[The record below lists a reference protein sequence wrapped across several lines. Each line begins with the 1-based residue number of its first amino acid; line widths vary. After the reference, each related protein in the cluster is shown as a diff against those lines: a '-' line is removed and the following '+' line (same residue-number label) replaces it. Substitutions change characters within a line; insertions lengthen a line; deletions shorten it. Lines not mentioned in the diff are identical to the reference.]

1 MQEAFSSF
9 MTAFNNILWAT
20 PLPVLCLGAGLLF
33 TIVLRAPQ
41 IRHIKIMVKMLF
53 GSKSSDT
60 GLSSFQAFC
69 LAIAGR
75 VGTGNIA
82 GVATGICFGGPG
94 ALFWMWM
101 VAIFGAATAFIECS
115 MSQLYKEVRDGEY
128 RGNAAYYFGKR
139 FNCRALGLIY
149 GVIFIAAEAL
159 TQNCLQANACAQ
171 ALHNSFNIP
180 VWVTAVLMAALVAY
194 ITFGGSKRIGR
205 FAEAVVPIM
214 AAAYILVALIIL
226 VMNIT
231 EVPAALALV
240 VKSAF
245 APGSVFGGALGS
257 AVIWGTKRAVYSSE
271 TGMSTATPSSGA
283 AEVSHPAKQGLVQA
297 FSVYIDTLFVCTATG
312 IIMILTNTF
321 NCVDEAGNFLI
332 QSDILGANADPGAPW
347 VQAAIGTMFSW
358 GPHFISIA
366 LVFFAFT
373 TCMNQMYNCESTL
386 TYFFKGSTPKW
397 ATMVLRIIFL
407 AFVVYAGMI
416 ESTTAWAFGDV
427 GIGLITWGNM
437 LFLLTCLPIAKAL
450 LKDFEEQ
457 KDAGK
462 DPIFDP
468 DKFNWPRTDTWKG
481 IRDKYMAGEL
491 PADPNFGPKLM
502 KKKK

>member
-1 MQEAFSSF
+1 MSEFFATICS
-9 MTAFNNILWAT
+9 TLNGILWST
-20 PLPVLCLGAGLLF
+20 PLPVVCLGGGLIF
-33 TIVLRAPQ
+33 TIYLGAPQ
-41 IRHIKIMVKMLF
+41 IRHIKDMVKMLF

-101 VAIFGAATAFIECS
+101 VAIFGAATTFIECT
-115 MSQLYKEVRDGEY
+115 MSQLYKEVVDGEY

-149 GVIFIAAEAL
+149 GVIFIAAEAM

-171 ALHNSFNIP
+171 ALNTAFSIP
-180 VWVTAVLMAALVAY
+180 VWVTAILMAALVAY

-205 FAEAVVPIM
+205 FAEIVVPIM
-214 AAAYILVALIIL
+214 AAAYILIALIIL

-231 EVPAALALV
+231 KIPAAIALI
-240 VKSAF
+240 VKCAF

-271 TGMSTATPSSGA
+271 TGMSTATPSAGS

-321 NCVDEAGNFLI
+321 NCVDGAGNFLI
-332 QSDILGANADPGAPW
+332 ESEALAGNASPGAPW
-347 VQAAIGTMFSW
+347 VQAAVGGIFSW
-358 GPHFISIA
+358 GPAFISIA

-397 ATMVLRIIFL
+397 AVLALRILFL
-407 AFVVYAGMI
+407 VFVVYAGI
-416 ESTTAWAFGDV
+416 IDGSTAWDFGDV
-427 GIGLITWGNM
+427 GIGLITWCNM
-437 LFLLTCLPIAKAL
+437 IFLFTCLPRAKAL
-450 LKDFEEQ
+450 LKDYEEQ
-457 KDAGK
+457 KKAGK

-468 DKFNWPRTDTWKG
+468 DKFNWSGTETWKG
-481 IRDKYMAGEL
+481 IRDKYVSGEL
-491 PADPNFGPKLM
+491 K
-502 KKKK
+502 

>member
-1 MQEAFSSF
+1 M
-9 MTAFNNILWAT
+9 FNSIVTTLNDILWAT
-20 PLPVLCLGAGLLF
+20 PLPILCLGGGLLF
-33 TIVLRAPQ
+33 TIVLRVPQ
-41 IRHIKIMVKMLF
+41 LRHIKIMVKMLF

-60 GLSSFQAFC
+60 GLSSFQSFC

-101 VAIFGAATAFIECS
+101 VAIFGAATSFIECS

-139 FNCRALGLIY
+139 FNIRAFGLIY
-149 GVIFIAAEAL
+149 GVIFIAAEAM

-171 ALHNSFNIP
+171 ALNTSFNVP
-180 VWVTAVLMAALVAY
+180 VWVTAVVMAALVAY
-194 ITFGGSKRIGR
+194 ITFGGSKRVGR
-205 FAEAVVPIM
+205 FAEIVVPVM
-214 AAAYILVALIIL
+214 AAAYIIVALIIL
-226 VMNIT
+226 ALNIT
-231 EVPAALALV
+231 SVPAAFGLV
-240 VKSAF
+240 FKSAF
-245 APGSVFGGALGS
+245 TPGSVFGGALGS

-271 TGMSTATPSSGA
+271 TGMSTATPSAGA

-312 IIMILTNTF
+312 IIMILTNVF
-321 NCVDEAGNFLI
+321 NCVGESGEYLI
-332 QSDILGANADPGAPW
+332 QSSILGENADPGAPW
-347 VQAAIGTMFSW
+347 VQAAIGTVFSW
-358 GPHFISIA
+358 GPGFISIA

-386 TYFFKGSTPKW
+386 TFFFKGTTPKW
-397 ATMVLRIIFL
+397 ATMGLRILFL
-407 AFVVYAGMI
+407 AFVVYAGVI

-437 LFLLTCLPIAKAL
+437 MFLITCLPIARKL
-450 LKDFEEQ
+450 LLDFEEQ
-457 KDAGK
+457 KKAGK

-468 DKFNWPRTDTWKG
+468 DKFNWPGTETWRG
-481 IRDKYMAGEL
+481 IRDRYLSGEL
-491 PADPNFGPKLM
+491 PSDPNFLPKE
-502 KKKK
+502 K

>member
-1 MQEAFSSF
+1 MQ
-9 MTAFNNILWAT
+9 AFNSIVATLNDILWST

-41 IRHIKIMVKMLF
+41 VRHIKIMVKMLF
-53 GSKSSDT
+53 GSHSSEH

-101 VAIFGAATAFIECS
+101 VAIFGAATTFIECS
-115 MSQLYKEVRDGEY
+115 MSQLYKEKRDGEY
-128 RGNAAYYFGKR
+128 RGNAAYYMGKR
-139 FNCRALGLIY
+139 SNCRTLGIVY
-149 GVIFIAAEAL
+149 GIIFIIAEAM

-171 ALHNSFNIP
+171 ALDSAFGIP
-180 VWVTAVLMAALVAY
+180 LWVTAIVMAAFLAY
-194 ITFGGSKRIGR
+194 LAFGGSKRIGR
-205 FAEAVVPIM
+205 FAEIVVPIM
-214 AAAYILVALIIL
+214 AAAYIVVALIIL
-226 VMNIT
+226 FMNISQL
-231 EVPAALALV
+231 PAALGLV
-240 VKSAF
+240 MKSAF
-245 APGSVFGGALGS
+245 VPGSVFGGALGS

-271 TGMSTATPSSGA
+271 TGMSTATPSAGS
-283 AEVSHPAKQGLVQA
+283 AEVSHPAKQGLIQA

-321 NCVDEAGNFLI
+321 NCVGADGNLLI
-332 QSDILGANADPGAPW
+332 ESANLVGNTSPGAPW
-347 VQAAIGTMFSW
+347 VQTAIGTFFSW
-358 GPHFISIA
+358 GPHFVSVA

-386 TYFFKGSTPKW
+386 TYFFKESVPKW
-397 ATMVLRIIFL
+397 ASLILHIVFL
-407 AFVVYAGMI
+407 AFVVLAGVMD
-416 ESTTAWAFGDV
+416 STTAWNFGDV

-437 LFLLTCLPIAKAL
+437 IFLLTCLPIAKKL
-450 LKDFEEQ
+450 LEDFEQQ
-457 KDAGK
+457 KKAGK

-468 DKFNWPRTDTWKG
+468 DKFGWKG
-481 IRDKYMAGEL
+481 TETWREIRDRYMSGEL
-491 PADPNFGPKLM
+491 PADPNFLPKA
-502 KKKK
+502 K